1 LLLFVLYGCFV
12 FSCGKPDESKTSSTS
27 KEGKHEMKIEQS
39 AFGKTPEG
47 EDASLFTL
55 QNAAGMKAVLTNYG
69 ATVISLHTPDRNGN
83 FEDVVLGF
91 PTLDGYVKEHPFF
104 GGIVGRY
111 GNRIA
116 KGRFTLDGVEYKLA
130 TNNGENHLHGGVKG
144 FHKMVW
150 SAEPVKHDSAVGVK
164 LSYLSKDGEEGYPGN
179 LSCTV
184 TYWLTSN
191 NELKIEYQATTDKAT
206 PVNLTHHGYFNLAG
220 QVKENIL
227 NHQME
232 IFADRFTPVDKS
244 LIPTGEL
251 RAVAGTPMDFTQPHA
266 IGERINNE
274 DEQLQFGLGYD
285 HNWVLNSGS
294 GALALAAR
302 VYEPSS
308 GRVMEVWT
316 TEPGL
321 QFYSGN
327 FLDGTLTGKEGRA
340 YQHRY
345 GFCLE
350 TQHFPDSPNKPDF
363 PSTILR
369 PGETYSTETIY
380 RFSVK

>member
-1 LLLFVLYGCFV
+1 
-12 FSCGKPDESKTSSTS
+12 
-27 KEGKHEMKIEQS
+27 
-39 AFGKTPEG
+39 
-47 EDASLFTL
+47 
-55 QNAAGMKAVLTNYG
+55 
-69 ATVISLHTPDRNGN
+69 
-83 FEDVVLGF
+83 
-91 PTLDGYVKEHPFF
+91 
-104 GGIVGRY
+104 
-111 GNRIA
+111 
-116 KGRFTLDGVEYKLA
+116 
-130 TNNGENHLHGGVKG
+130 
-144 FHKMVW
+144 
-150 SAEPVKHDSAVGVK
+150 
-164 LSYLSKDGEEGYPGN
+164 
-179 LSCTV
+179 
-184 TYWLTSN
+184 
-191 NELKIEYQATTDKAT
+191 
-206 PVNLTHHGYFNLAG
+206 
-220 QVKENIL
+220 
-227 NHQME
+227 ME

-369 PGETYSTETIY
+369 PVETYSTETIY